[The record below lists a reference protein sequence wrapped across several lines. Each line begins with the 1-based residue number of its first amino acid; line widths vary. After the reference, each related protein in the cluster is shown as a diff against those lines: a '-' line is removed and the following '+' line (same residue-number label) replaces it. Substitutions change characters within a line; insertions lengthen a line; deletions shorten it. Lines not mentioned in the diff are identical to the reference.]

1 MYKKAIFF
9 TMLLLFAL
17 VFSAGAADL
26 TTGIKAYKAGDFKGA
41 LVVFQALATKG
52 NAEAQTY
59 LGEMYSRGE
68 EVSLDFDEAA
78 VWYKKAAEGGDAR
91 GQYLLSIAY
100 SLGMGVDQ
108 NPALAD
114 KWLRMAADKGLP
126 EAQNTL
132 GLAYFEG
139 KNVAKD
145 LVQALAWII
154 KAETGGLADAK
165 QNHVVFEQEMTPEQ
179 IAAAYKLAKVTPQ
192 TK

>member
-1 MYKKAIFF
+1 MCKKTIFF
-9 TMLLLFAL
+9 TMLLLFVL
-17 VFSAGAADL
+17 VLSAAATDL
-26 TTGIKAYKAGDFKGA
+26 AAGVKAYKSGDFKTA
-41 LVVFQALATKG
+41 LVVFQGLAAKG

-68 EVSLDFDEAA
+68 EVSIDFDEATA
-78 VWYKKAAEGGDAR
+78 WYKKGAEGGDTR

-100 SLGMGVDQ
+100 SLGMGIDQ

-139 KNVAKD
+139 KSVTKD
-145 LVQALAWII
+145 LVQALAWTI

-165 QNHVVFEQEMTPEQ
+165 QNHVVFEREMTPEQ
-179 IAAAYKLAKVTPQ
+179 IAAAYKLAGITPQ

>member
-1 MYKKAIFF
+1 MYKKTIFF
-9 TMLLLFAL
+9 TLLLLFAL
-17 VFSAGAADL
+17 VLSAGAADL
-26 TTGIKAYKAGDFKGA
+26 TVGIKAYKAGDFKNA
-41 LVVFQALATKG
+41 LVVFQTLAAKG

-59 LGEMYSRGE
+59 LGEMHSRGE
-68 EVSLDFDEAA
+68 EASLDFDEAA
-78 VWYKKAAEGGDAR
+78 AWYKKAAEGGDAR

-145 LVQALAWII
+145 PVQALAWII
-154 KAETGGLADAK
+154 KAEAGGLADAK

-179 IAAAYKLAKVTPQ
+179 VAAAYKLAKVTPQ